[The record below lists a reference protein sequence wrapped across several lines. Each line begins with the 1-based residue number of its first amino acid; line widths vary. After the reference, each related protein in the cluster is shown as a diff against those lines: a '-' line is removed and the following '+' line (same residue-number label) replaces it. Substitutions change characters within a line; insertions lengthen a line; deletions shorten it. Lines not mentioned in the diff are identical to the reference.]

1 MSDLE
6 MRAPLLIEIVCEEI
20 PARAIAAASTDFGER
35 IAGILDAAGV
45 PRGEGTVWGGS
56 RRLAVR
62 FEAVADGL
70 PAREEEVL
78 GPPASVA
85 FLPDGSPAP
94 ALQGFAKKQG
104 IDVSLLRP
112 MRTAKGEY
120 AAFRR
125 EIPGRS
131 LEAILAEPFASAIA
145 AMPFPKTMRWGDGA
159 HRWVRPVHAVV
170 ALHGTRAL
178 PVPLFDVVGGR
189 RSVGHRFLAPGGVD
203 LPSAA
208 AYEETLRGAKVLVDP
223 RERRASLETRLREAA
238 RGFGG
243 ELVPDD
249 ALLEEVADLVEWP
262 GVVAGSF
269 DPAFLALPRELL
281 VTTLRHHQKSFTVER
296 AGELLPVFLSVAN
309 TDADPAGHVR
319 RGNEWVVSGRL
330 ADARFFWDEDRKR
343 TLASRVA
350 DLDRVTFHAALG
362 SYGEKAARI
371 AAFVAALAERVG
383 AGRPALEHAL
393 RASTLAKAD
402 LTTGLVGEFPELQ
415 GIVGGLLLRAE
426 GIDPAVARGVYEHY
440 RPTGADDLLPVEEAA
455 ALVSVA
461 DRLDTVGGLLGAGER
476 PTGSRDPLGLRRS
489 VNGVFRIVIDRGWPL
504 SIRDLSGLAGGDAAT
519 LAYLRERLEHFLRDE
534 GATANEAAA
543 VLGAA
548 GGEAGSASPIP
559 DLLARLAALR
569 GIRGR
574 DDFAHLA
581 DLVKRVANILRKNAD
596 LAAEA
601 LPGTDEGPDPEP
613 AVGALAER
621 LRAAEAEIAAE
632 ARARNYAGVVDVLAR
647 FLAPVERFFEEALVI
662 DPASPRNT
670 RSRLRLLRRLEST
683 LTGHFDLREL
693 PGAADRSG

>member
-1 MSDLE
+1 MNDLAE
-6 MRAPLLIEIVCEEI
+6 RAPLLIEIVCEEI
-20 PARAIAAASTDFGER
+20 PARAIGAATRDFHER
-35 IAGILDAAGV
+35 VGGILDGAGL
-45 PRGEGTVWGGS
+45 PRGEGAAWGGT

-62 FEAVADGL
+62 FEAVAAGL

-85 FLPDGSPAP
+85 FAADGSPSA
-94 ALQGFAKKQG
+94 ALQGFARKQG

-112 MRTAKGEY
+112 VRTAKGEY
-120 AAFRR
+120 AGFRR
-125 EIPGRS
+125 EVPGRS
-131 LEAILAEPFASAIA
+131 LEAILGEQLASSVA
-145 AMPFPKTMRWGDGA
+145 AMQFPKTMRWGEGTY
-159 HRWVRPVHAVV
+159 RWVRPVHALVV
-170 ALHGTRAL
+170 LHGGREL

-189 RSVGHRFLAPGGVD
+189 RSLGHRFLAPGGVD
-203 LPSAA
+203 VPSAS
-208 AYEETLRGAKVLVDP
+208 AYEETMRGAKVLVDP
-223 RERRASLETRLREAA
+223 AERKAALETRLREAA
-238 RGFGG
+238 KALGG
-243 ELVPDD
+243 TLVPDL

-262 GVVAGSF
+262 GVAAGLF
-269 DPAFLALPRELL
+269 DPAFLGLPRELL
-281 VTTLRHHQKSFTVER
+281 ATTLRHHQKSFTIER
-296 AGELLPVFLSVAN
+296 AGELLPAFLSVAN

-330 ADARFFWDEDRKR
+330 ADARFFWEEDRKR

-362 SYGEKAARI
+362 SYGEKSVRI
-371 AAFVAALAERVG
+371 ATSVSRLAERLGVDRTVAERAARAG
-383 AGRPALEHAL
+383 AV
-393 RASTLAKAD
+393 AKAD

-426 GIDPAVARGVYEHY
+426 GADPAVAHGVYEHY
-440 RPTGADDLLPVEEAA
+440 RPAGADDLLPVEETA

-461 DRLDTVGGLLGAGER
+461 DRLDTLGGLLGSGER
-476 PTGSRDPLGLRRS
+476 PTGSRDPFGLRRAA
-489 VNGVFRIVIDRGWPL
+489 NGVFRIGIDRGWPL
-504 SIRDLSGLAGGDAAT
+504 TIRDLAGLAGGGEAT
-519 LAYLRERLEHFLRDE
+519 LAFLRERLEHFLRDE

-548 GGEAGSASPIP
+548 GGEAAVASAIP

-574 DDFAHLA
+574 EDFAHLA

-601 LPGTDEGPDPEP
+601 ARRSDETPDPEP
-613 AVGALAER
+613 AVGALRAR
-621 LRAAEAEIAAE
+621 LDAAGAEIAAE
-632 ARARNYAGVVDVLAR
+632 ARARNYGGVVDVLAR
-647 FLAPVERFFEEALVI
+647 FVGPVDRFFDEALVI

-670 RSRLRLLRRLEST
+670 RSRLRLLQRLEST
-683 LTGHFDLREL
+683 LTGHYDLREL